1 MQDAKLIKRGHVGDG
16 LQVETDIH
24 ARERRS
30 RRNVRDL
37 KRITVAKRHRARL
50 ICVEVLVSCRSTATR
65 IGKCYVCITQMVLK
79 ISTAGSGCLAHAA
92 HALGDN

>member
-30 RRNVRDL
+30 RRKVRDL

-50 ICVEVLVSCRSTATR
+50 ICVEVLVSCSGTATR
-65 IGKCYVCITQMVLK
+65 VCKCHGRIAQPVLK
-79 ISTAGSGCLAHAA
+79 IARAGGACLAHAT